1 MYCSVI
7 LRGAVRETDRPYT
20 YKIPEDLNG
29 KVVPGS
35 FCNVPFGFG
44 NKTRA
49 AVVMNVSEDAGNG
62 IKGIKEI
69 KSLIVDYPVLT
80 QDLLELVDTLSERF
94 NCTKGDIIELMVPSC
109 VEHHKSPTEVFT
121 EIADKETAEAVLSSG
136 TLRSA
141 VHMNILEYL
150 LKRGKCSRK
159 ELQTA
164 VSASAAQVKAVEE
177 KGLIRFTKEIS
188 SEDYDRTAAS
198 ILEDV
203 PTDGKFSEVYDL
215 NDEQTEAVRKIAG
228 EDGRTAAGTHL
239 LFGITGSGKTEVY
252 LKCAQKVIDAGGT
265 VLYLVPEISLTPQ
278 TISWIKGRL
287 GGVVA
292 VLHSRLTDRQRFSQ
306 WEMIRTG
313 KAKVVVAPRSG
324 VFAPAENISLII
336 IDEEHDGSYKSESH
350 PRYSAR
356 DVARM
361 RAKKNG
367 AALVLG
373 SATPSVES
381 FYAAEKKVFDLIEL
395 KSRARTQARLPEIV
409 PVDMKEQVKLGA
421 GDILSIP
428 LRQAMAVAFSQKKQA
443 ILFLNRRGYART
455 LVCEDCGKP
464 VSCVNC
470 SVGMTLHNNR
480 RTGSQSLICH
490 YCGYMI
496 NASEAQCS
504 FCGGNHFT
512 RAGFGTQQLESL
524 LSEVFP
530 HEKVLRMDQD
540 TTVSPGAHREII
552 ERFARKEAS
561 ILIGTQMIA
570 KGLDFPDC
578 TVVGILGADL
588 MIAAS
593 SYRASE
599 RAFQLITQAAGR
611 AGRGDDPGKVFI
623 QSYNPDN
630 PLFRYACTQDYR
642 AFYDTEIAY
651 RQKMSLPPF
660 KAIGEIVLSLEDE
673 SSLQER
679 GRDLYHY
686 LSDFLSYQDSSYGF
700 ELYGPVPAVIYE
712 LRGKYRLSFILK
724 ASNKSAI
731 NAVFRRVMEDFDHV
745 RYPLSY
751 DNDPSG

>member
-7 LRGAVRETDRPYT
+7 LRGTVRETDRQYT
-20 YKIPEDLNG
+20 YKIPEDLEG

-35 FCNVPFGFG
+35 FCKVPFGKG
-44 NKTRA
+44 NMTRS
-49 AVVMNVSEDAGNG
+49 AVVMSVSEDAGKG

-69 KSLIVDYPVLT
+69 KSLTVDYPVLT
-80 QDLLELVDTLSERF
+80 EDLLGLVETLAERF
-94 NCTKGDIIELMVPSC
+94 NCTKGDVIELMVPSC
-109 VEHHKSPTEVFT
+109 VENHKSKTEVFV
-121 EIADKETAEAVLSSG
+121 EIVDKDSALKMLSSG
-136 TLRSA
+136 SLRSA
-141 VHMNILEYL
+141 VHVNILEYL
-150 LKRGKCSRK
+150 LERGKCSRK
-159 ELQTA
+159 ELCVA
-164 VSASAAQVKAVEE
+164 VSASTSQVKAVEE
-177 KGLIRFTKEIS
+177 KGLVRFSNEIS
-188 SEDYDRTAAS
+188 TADSESAAS

-203 PTDGKFSEVYDL
+203 PTDGKFSETYEL
-215 NDEQTEAVRKIAG
+215 NDEQDKAVRKITDENG
-228 EDGRTAAGTHL
+228 NVIPGVHL

-252 LKCAQKVIDAGGT
+252 LKCAQRVIDSGGT

-324 VFAPAENISLII
+324 VFAPAENVKLII

-350 PRYSAR
+350 PRYSAK
-356 DVARM
+356 DIARM
-361 RAKKNG
+361 RTKKNN

-381 FYAAEKKVFDLIEL
+381 FYAADKGFFDLIEL
-395 KSRARTQARLPEIV
+395 RSRARSAAKLPEIV

-428 LRQAMAVAFSQKKQA
+428 LRQAMAVAFSQKKQVL
-443 ILFLNRRGYART
+443 LFLNRRGYART

-496 NASEAQCS
+496 PSSEAQCS
-504 FCGGNHFT
+504 FCGCRHFT
-512 RAGFGTQQLESL
+512 KAGFGTQQLETL
-524 LSEVFP
+524 LQEVFP

-552 ERFARKEAS
+552 ERFSRKEAS

-588 MIAAS
+588 MISAS
-593 SYRASE
+593 SYKASE

-623 QSYNPDN
+623 QSYDPSN

-651 RQKMSLPPF
+651 RQKMNLPPF

-673 SSLQER
+673 SALQER

-686 LSDFLSYQDSSYGF
+686 LSDFLSYQDKSYGF

-712 LRGKYRLSFILK
+712 LRGKYRLSFIIK
-724 ASNKSAI
+724 AANKSAI
-731 NAVFRRVMEDFDHV
+731 NAVFRHVIEDFDHI
-745 RYPLSY
+745 RYPISY
-751 DNDPSG
+751 DNDPTG

>member
-7 LRGAVRETDRPYT
+7 LRGAVRETDRQFT
-20 YKIPEDLNG
+20 YKIPEGLNG
-29 KVVPGS
+29 KVFPGS

-44 NKTRA
+44 NKTRS
-49 AVVMNVSEDAGNG
+49 AVVMSVSEDAGKG

-80 QDLLELVDTLSERF
+80 KDLLELVDTLSERF

-121 EIADKETAEAVLSSG
+121 EITDKETAEAVLSSG

-141 VHMNILEYL
+141 VHANILEYL
-150 LKRGKCSRK
+150 LKSGKCSRK

-164 VSASAAQVKAVEE
+164 VSASSAQVNAVEE
-177 KGLIRFTKEIS
+177 KGLIRFTKEICDSVES
-188 SEDYDRTAAS
+188 SD
-198 ILEDV
+198 ILDDIPV
-203 PTDGKFSEVYDL
+203 DGKFSETYDL
-215 NDEQTEAVRKIAG
+215 NDEQKEAVKKIVG
-228 EDGRTAAGTHL
+228 ENGEIVPGTHL

-252 LKCAQKVIDAGGT
+252 LKCAQNVIDNGGT

-313 KAKVVVAPRSG
+313 RAKVVVAPRSG
-324 VFAPAENISLII
+324 IFAPAENIKLII

-350 PRYSAR
+350 PRYSAK
-356 DVARM
+356 DIARM
-361 RAKKNG
+361 RANRNG
-367 AALVLG
+367 ASLILG

-381 FYAAEKKVFDLIEL
+381 FYAADKKVYDLIEL
-395 KSRARTQARLPEIV
+395 KTRARSAAKLPEIV

-428 LRQAMAVAFSQKKQA
+428 LRQAMAVAFSQKKQVL
-443 ILFLNRRGYART
+443 LFLNRRGYART

-504 FCGGNHFT
+504 FCGCKHFT
-512 RAGFGTQQLESL
+512 KAGFGTQQLETL
-524 LSEVFP
+524 LQEVFP

-552 ERFARKEAS
+552 ESFARKEAS

-578 TVVGILGADL
+578 TVVGVLGADL
-588 MIAAS
+588 MISAS
-593 SYRASE
+593 SYKASE

-623 QSYNPDN
+623 QSYDPSN

-651 RQKMSLPPF
+651 RQKMNLPPF

-673 SSLQER
+673 SALQER

-686 LSDFLSYQDSSYGF
+686 LSDFLSYQDKSYGF

-712 LRGKYRLSFILK
+712 LRGRYRLSFIIK

-731 NAVFRRVMEDFDHV
+731 NAVFRHVMDDFDHV

-751 DNDPSG
+751 DNDPTG

>member
-7 LRGAVRETDRPYT
+7 LRGAVRETDRQYT
-20 YKIPEDLNG
+20 YKIPEELNG
-29 KVVPGS
+29 KVFPGS

-44 NKTRA
+44 NKTRS
-49 AVVMNVSEDAGNG
+49 AVVMTVSEDAGKG

-80 QDLLELVDTLSERF
+80 KDLLELVDTLSERF

-121 EIADKETAEAVLSSG
+121 EITDKETAEAVLSSG

-141 VHMNILEYL
+141 VHANILEYL
-150 LKRGKCSRK
+150 LKSGKCSRK

-164 VSASAAQVKAVEE
+164 VSASSAQVKAVEE
-177 KGLIRFTKEIS
+177 KGLIRFTKEICDSVES
-188 SEDYDRTAAS
+188 SDLLDD
-198 ILEDV
+198 IPV
-203 PTDGKFSEVYDL
+203 DGKFSETYDL
-215 NDEQTEAVRKIAG
+215 NDEQKEAVKKIVG
-228 EDGRTAAGTHL
+228 ENGEIVPGTHL

-252 LKCAQKVIDAGGT
+252 LKCAQNVIDNGGT

-313 KAKVVVAPRSG
+313 RAKVVVAPRSG
-324 VFAPAENISLII
+324 IFAPAENIKLII

-350 PRYSAR
+350 PRYSAK
-356 DVARM
+356 DIARM
-361 RAKKNG
+361 RANRNG
-367 AALVLG
+367 AALILG

-381 FYAAEKKVFDLIEL
+381 FYAADKKVYDLIEL
-395 KSRARTQARLPEIV
+395 KSRARTAAKLPEIV

-428 LRQAMAVAFSQKKQA
+428 LRQAMAVAFSQKKQVL
-443 ILFLNRRGYART
+443 LFLNRRGYART

-504 FCGGNHFT
+504 FCGCKHFT
-512 RAGFGTQQLESL
+512 KAGFGTQQLETL
-524 LSEVFP
+524 LQEVFP

-552 ERFARKEAS
+552 ESFARKEAS

-578 TVVGILGADL
+578 TVVGVLGADL
-588 MIAAS
+588 MISAS
-593 SYRASE
+593 SYKASE

-623 QSYNPDN
+623 QSYDPSN

-651 RQKMSLPPF
+651 RQKMNLPPF

-673 SSLQER
+673 SALQER

-686 LSDFLSYQDSSYGF
+686 LSDFLSYQDKSYGF

-712 LRGKYRLSFILK
+712 LRGRYRLSFIIK

-731 NAVFRRVMEDFDHV
+731 NAVFRHVMDDFDHV

-751 DNDPSG
+751 DNDPTG

>member
-7 LRGAVRETDRPYT
+7 LRGAVRETDRQYT
-20 YKIPEDLNG
+20 YKIPEELNG
-29 KVVPGS
+29 KVFPGT

-44 NKTRA
+44 NKTRS
-49 AVVMNVSEDAGNG
+49 AVVMSVSEDAGKG

-80 QDLLELVDTLSERF
+80 KDLLELVDTLSERF

-121 EIADKETAEAVLSSG
+121 EITDKETAEAVLSSG

-141 VHMNILEYL
+141 VHANILEYL
-150 LKRGKCSRK
+150 LKSGKCSRK

-164 VSASAAQVKAVEE
+164 VSASSAQVKAVEE
-177 KGLIRFTKEIS
+177 KGLIRFTKEICDSAES
-188 SEDYDRTAAS
+188 SDLLDD
-198 ILEDV
+198 IPV
-203 PTDGKFSEVYDL
+203 DGKFSETYDL
-215 NDEQTEAVRKIAG
+215 NDEQKEAVKKIVG
-228 EDGRTAAGTHL
+228 ENGEIVPGTHL

-252 LKCAQKVIDAGGT
+252 LKCAQNVIDNDGT

-313 KAKVVVAPRSG
+313 RAKVVVAPRSG
-324 VFAPAENISLII
+324 IFAPAENIKLII

-350 PRYSAR
+350 PRYSAK
-356 DVARM
+356 DIARM
-361 RAKKNG
+361 RANRNG
-367 AALVLG
+367 AALILG

-381 FYAAEKKVFDLIEL
+381 FYAADKKVYDLIEL
-395 KSRARTQARLPEIV
+395 KSRARTAAKLPEIV

-428 LRQAMAVAFSQKKQA
+428 LRQAMAVAFSQKKQVL
-443 ILFLNRRGYART
+443 LFLNRRGYART

-504 FCGGNHFT
+504 FCGCKHFT
-512 RAGFGTQQLESL
+512 KAGFGTQQLETL
-524 LSEVFP
+524 LQEVFP

-552 ERFARKEAS
+552 ESFARKEAS

-578 TVVGILGADL
+578 TVVGVLGADL
-588 MIAAS
+588 MISAS
-593 SYRASE
+593 SYKASE

-623 QSYNPDN
+623 QSYDPSN

-651 RQKMSLPPF
+651 RQKMNLPPF

-673 SSLQER
+673 SALQER

-686 LSDFLSYQDSSYGF
+686 LSDFLSYQDKSYGF

-712 LRGKYRLSFILK
+712 LRGRYRLSFIIK

-731 NAVFRRVMEDFDHV
+731 NAVFRHVMDDFDHV

-751 DNDPSG
+751 DNDPTG

>member
-7 LRGAVRETDRPYT
+7 LRGAVRETDRQYT
-20 YKIPEDLNG
+20 YKIPEGLNG
-29 KVVPGS
+29 KVFPGS

-44 NKTRA
+44 NKTRS
-49 AVVMNVSEDAGNG
+49 AVVISVSEDAGKG

-80 QDLLELVDTLSERF
+80 KDLLELVDTLSERF

-121 EIADKETAEAVLSSG
+121 EITDKETAEAVLSSG

-141 VHMNILEYL
+141 VHANILEYL
-150 LKRGKCSRK
+150 LKSGKCSRK

-164 VSASAAQVKAVEE
+164 VSASSAQVKAVEE
-177 KGLIRFTKEIS
+177 KGLIRFTKEICDSVES
-188 SEDYDRTAAS
+188 SDLLDD
-198 ILEDV
+198 IPV
-203 PTDGKFSEVYDL
+203 DGKFSETYDL
-215 NDEQTEAVRKIAG
+215 NDEQKEAVKKIVG
-228 EDGRTAAGTHL
+228 ENGEIVPGTHL

-252 LKCAQKVIDAGGT
+252 LKCAQNVIDNGGT

-313 KAKVVVAPRSG
+313 RAKVVVAPRSG
-324 VFAPAENISLII
+324 IFAPAENIKLII

-350 PRYSAR
+350 PRYSAK
-356 DVARM
+356 DIARM
-361 RAKKNG
+361 RANRNG
-367 AALVLG
+367 AALILG

-381 FYAAEKKVFDLIEL
+381 FYAADKKVYDLIEL
-395 KSRARTQARLPEIV
+395 KSRARTAAKLPEIV

-428 LRQAMAVAFSQKKQA
+428 LRQAMAVAFSQKKQVL
-443 ILFLNRRGYART
+443 LFLNRRGYART

-496 NASEAQCS
+496 NASEARCS
-504 FCGGNHFT
+504 FCGCKHFT
-512 RAGFGTQQLESL
+512 KAGFGTQQLETL
-524 LSEVFP
+524 LQEVFP

-552 ERFARKEAS
+552 ESFARKEAS

-578 TVVGILGADL
+578 TVVGVLGADL
-588 MIAAS
+588 MISAS
-593 SYRASE
+593 SYKASE

-623 QSYNPDN
+623 QSYDPSN

-651 RQKMSLPPF
+651 RQKMNLPPF

-673 SSLQER
+673 SALQER

-686 LSDFLSYQDSSYGF
+686 LSDFLSYQDKSYGF

-712 LRGKYRLSFILK
+712 LRGRYRLSFIIK

-731 NAVFRRVMEDFDHV
+731 NAVFRHVMDDFDHV

-751 DNDPSG
+751 DNDPTG

>member
-7 LRGAVRETDRPYT
+7 LRGTVRETDRQYT
-20 YKIPEDLNG
+20 YKIPESLEG

-44 NKTRA
+44 NKTRS
-49 AVVMNVSEDAGNG
+49 AVVMSVSENAGEG
-62 IKGIKEI
+62 VKGIKEI
-69 KSLIVDYPVLT
+69 RDLIVEYPVLT
-80 QDLLELVDTLSERF
+80 TDLLSLVDTVSERF
-94 NCTKGDIIELMVPSC
+94 NCTKGDVIELMVPTC
-109 VEHHKSPTEVFT
+109 VENHKVPTEVFV
-121 EIADKETAEAVLSSG
+121 EIVDKGTAEGVLSSG

-141 VHMNILEYL
+141 VHANILEYL
-150 LKRGKCSRK
+150 LKCGKCSRK

-164 VSASAAQVKAVEE
+164 VSASSAQIKAVEE
-177 KGLIRFTKEIS
+177 KGLIRFSKEIINDS
-188 SEDYDRTAAS
+188 ASENGS
-198 ILEDV
+198 ILESV
-203 PTDGKFSEVYDL
+203 PVDGKFSETYDL
-215 NDEQTEAVRKIAG
+215 NDEQDEAVKKIVG
-228 EDGRTAAGTHL
+228 EDGCVIPGTHL

-252 LKCAQKVIDAGGT
+252 LKCAQKVIDAGGS

-306 WEMIRTG
+306 WEMIRSG

-324 VFAPAENISLII
+324 IFAPAENVKLII

-350 PRYSAR
+350 PRYSAK
-356 DVARM
+356 DIARM
-361 RAKKNG
+361 RAGRNG

-373 SATPSVES
+373 SATPAVES
-381 FYAAEKKVFDLIEL
+381 FYAANKKVYDLIEL
-395 KSRARTQARLPEIV
+395 KSRARAAAELPEII

-428 LRQAMAVAFSQKKQA
+428 LRQAMAVAFSQNKQVL
-443 ILFLNRRGYART
+443 LFLNRRGYART
-455 LVCEDCGKP
+455 LVCEDCGRP

-480 RTGSQSLICH
+480 RTGAQSLICH

-496 NASEAQCS
+496 NSSEAQCS
-504 FCGGNHFT
+504 FCGCKHFT
-512 RAGFGTQQLESL
+512 KAGFGTQQLEDL
-524 LSEVFP
+524 LGTVFP

-540 TTVSPGAHREII
+540 TTVSPGAHRDII
-552 ERFARKEAS
+552 ERFSRKEAS

-623 QSYNPDN
+623 QSFNPDN
-630 PLFRYACTQDYR
+630 PLFKYACTQDYR
-642 AFYDTEIAY
+642 AFYETEIAY
-651 RQKMSLPPF
+651 REKMCLPPF
-660 KAIGEIVLSLEDE
+660 KAIGELVLSMEDE
-673 SSLQER
+673 SVLLER

-686 LSDFLSYQDSSYGF
+686 LSDFLSYQDRSYGF
-700 ELYGPVPAVIYE
+700 ELYGPVPSVIYE
-712 LRGKYRLSFILK
+712 LRGKFRLCFIIK
-724 ASNKSAI
+724 ASNRSAI
-731 NAVFRRVMEDFDHV
+731 NAVFRHVMEDFDHA

>member
-7 LRGAVRETDRPYT
+7 LRGAVRETDRQYT
-20 YKIPEDLNG
+20 YKIPEGLNG
-29 KVVPGS
+29 KVFPGS

-44 NKTRA
+44 NKTRS
-49 AVVMNVSEDAGNG
+49 AVVMTVSEDAGKG

-80 QDLLELVDTLSERF
+80 KDLLELVDTLSERF

-121 EIADKETAEAVLSSG
+121 EITDKETAEAVLSSG

-141 VHMNILEYL
+141 VHANILEYL
-150 LKRGKCSRK
+150 LKSGKCSRK

-164 VSASAAQVKAVEE
+164 VSASSAQVKAVEE
-177 KGLIRFTKEIS
+177 KGLIRFTKEICDSVES
-188 SEDYDRTAAS
+188 SDLLDD
-198 ILEDV
+198 IPV
-203 PTDGKFSEVYDL
+203 DGKFSETYDL
-215 NDEQTEAVRKIAG
+215 NDEQKEAVKKIVG
-228 EDGRTAAGTHL
+228 ENGEIVPGTHL

-252 LKCAQKVIDAGGT
+252 LKCAQNVIDNGGT

-313 KAKVVVAPRSG
+313 RAKVVVAPRSG
-324 VFAPAENISLII
+324 IFAPAENIKLII

-350 PRYSAR
+350 PRYSAK
-356 DVARM
+356 DIARM
-361 RAKKNG
+361 RANRNG
-367 AALVLG
+367 AALILG

-381 FYAAEKKVFDLIEL
+381 FYAADKKVYDLIEL
-395 KSRARTQARLPEIV
+395 KSRARTAAKLPEIV

-428 LRQAMAVAFSQKKQA
+428 LRQAMAVAFSQKKQVL
-443 ILFLNRRGYART
+443 LFLNRRGYART

-504 FCGGNHFT
+504 FCGCKHFT
-512 RAGFGTQQLESL
+512 KAGFGTQQLETL
-524 LSEVFP
+524 LQEVFP

-552 ERFARKEAS
+552 ESFARKEAS

-578 TVVGILGADL
+578 TVVGVLGADL
-588 MIAAS
+588 MISAS
-593 SYRASE
+593 SYKASE

-623 QSYNPDN
+623 QSYDPSN

-651 RQKMSLPPF
+651 RQKMNLPPF

-673 SSLQER
+673 SALQER

-686 LSDFLSYQDSSYGF
+686 LSDFLSYQDKSYGF

-712 LRGKYRLSFILK
+712 LRGRYRLSFIIK

-731 NAVFRRVMEDFDHV
+731 NAVFRHVMDDFDHV

-751 DNDPSG
+751 DNDPTG